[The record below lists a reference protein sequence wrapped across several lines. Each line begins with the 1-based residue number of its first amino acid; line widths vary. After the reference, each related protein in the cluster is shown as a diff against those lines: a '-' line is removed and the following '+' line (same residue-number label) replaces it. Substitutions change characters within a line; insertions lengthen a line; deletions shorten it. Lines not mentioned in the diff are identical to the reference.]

1 LQRQAVQTSKLEYMA
16 SLIYLYEENDKR
28 QKGVYE
34 DRIEGFRKKEEKP
47 RMREMRLD

>member
-1 LQRQAVQTSKLEYMA
+1 
-16 SLIYLYEENDKR
+16 LIAEAGSTDFKARIHGELDLYEENDKR